1 LLHAV
6 PENLEQVVISMETL
20 LYLKSLSL
28 EEVVGHLH
36 PVETR
41 KKPPPMKESEGRL
54 LLTDDEWL
62 ARVKTRDGSGG
73 GGNKG
78 KGAKQSTQGGRKM
91 LAGRVTSVPTVARR
105 AIGPKSVTR
114 RNTIKRPRPMWLRLM
129 MKRSRASF

>member
-1 LLHAV
+1 
-6 PENLEQVVISMETL
+6 METL

-91 LAGRVTSVPTVARR
+91 LAGRDDICAYCGKKGHWAKECRKKKHDQEAQAHVA
-105 AIGPKSVTR
+105 
-114 RNTIKRPRPMWLRLM
+114 
-129 MKRSRASF
+129 